1 MFCVLSRVRHSIL
14 LPQKRSE
21 IVFLTAFL
29 NEIDV
34 VATLVVAIL
43 KATTA
48 MVATTLKILIKRIL
62 FNKIKSFVQ
71 P

>member
-1 MFCVLSRVRHSIL
+1 MLFVLSRVRHSIL

-21 IVFLTAFL
+21 IVFLTAFF

-43 KATTA
+43 KAATA
-48 MVATTLKILIKRIL
+48 MVATTSKNTNHK
-62 FNKIKSFVQ
+62 NSF
-71 P
+71 